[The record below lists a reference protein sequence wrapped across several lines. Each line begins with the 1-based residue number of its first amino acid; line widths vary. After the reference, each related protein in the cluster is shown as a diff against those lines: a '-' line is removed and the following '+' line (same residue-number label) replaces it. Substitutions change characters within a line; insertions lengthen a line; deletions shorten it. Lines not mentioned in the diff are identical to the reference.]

1 MSFEEDFSS
10 QYLSILILRLK
21 CSQQCK
27 YLCRKPFGCLQQHLL
42 MNACYCRSLLYTKYR
57 LPFFK
62 MQRYAE
68 NKLPKHSVIM
78 CSWHSAVFIH
88 GLHFIGSRA
97 LEEHHEHVWRKPQKL
112 WGPSPASCTIARD
125 RRQWGLMQA
134 QLHPACSRGPEP
146 SQNLYLSQPELNWKC
161 TDMHIT
167 RILSSA
173 SFCWARTCGI
183 WTGYFHVQLHKFYGL
198 HI

>member
-97 LEEHHEHVWRKPQKL
+97 LEEHHEHVCRKPQKL
-112 WGPSPASCTIARD
+112 WGPSPASCTIAREPK
-125 RRQWGLMQA
+125 A
-134 QLHPACSRGPEP
+134 VGPDAGAASPCLLQEARA
-146 SQNLYLSQPELNWKC
+146 QPEFVPQSAWIELKMHRHAHNPNSVLRKLLLSKDFWYLNWVFSRSV
-161 TDMHIT
+161 T
-167 RILSSA
+167 
-173 SFCWARTCGI
+173 
-183 WTGYFHVQLHKFYGL
+183 
-198 HI
+198 